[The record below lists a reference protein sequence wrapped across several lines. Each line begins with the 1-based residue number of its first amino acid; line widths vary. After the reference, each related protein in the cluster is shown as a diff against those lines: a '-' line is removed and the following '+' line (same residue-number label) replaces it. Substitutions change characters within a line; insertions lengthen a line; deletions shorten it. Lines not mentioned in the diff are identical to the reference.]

1 MRAAKA
7 ITRVLALIGK
17 EIVEVFRRPGAVAS
31 LVLGPFLI
39 LAIFGLG
46 YSGYRRPLE
55 TVLVVPPESGL
66 PADRAAYEEL
76 DATGFR
82 VAGVATEE
90 AAAEA
95 LLRDGRADV
104 VVIAPPDLAERF
116 ARGEQS
122 TIRVAIDQID
132 PVMANYATFLAQRL
146 AAEANQE
153 IIRRA
158 VEEAQIEA
166 TAAGQSV
173 PIPPEVVAEPTRAEV
188 VNLAPS
194 QPDVVGFFGPA
205 ALALILQ
212 HMAVTLVA
220 LSLVRERLTGIAEIF
235 RIGPIHASEI
245 ILGKLAAYSVLN
257 GVIAGVTVIL
267 LVAVLGVP
275 LLGSPA
281 GLAAT
286 IALLTIASVGLGLV
300 VSVVSDSERQAVQL
314 ALLILLASVFFSG
327 FVLPIEEFSEPV
339 RIAAYALPVTH
350 GIRLVQDVMLRG
362 ATDAAWQVVVLGGL
376 GAGLVVLAWRLLRRE
391 LERA

>member
-82 VAGVATEE
+82 VAGVTTEE

-245 ILGKLAAYSVLN
+245 VLGKLAANSVLN

-376 GAGLVVLAWRLLRRE
+376 GVGLVVLAWRLLRRE

>member
-82 VAGVATEE
+82 VAGVTTEE

-376 GAGLVVLAWRLLRRE
+376 GVGLVVLAWRLLRRE